1 MAGELAFTA
10 AANAGSAAFVGPPDS
25 SIHTKLKLPADT
37 GAAGKMLAVKSA
49 NHSSTNA
56 ELEWATVSGG
66 LSEADQWRLTTTFSS
81 ADSYITTN
89 WERVDDRGSA
99 GPLGTGMSESSGVF
113 TFPSTGYWLV
123 TFYAVCAGTHCDW
136 VNCLIDATLNNSAY
150 NNVAMGRDSCKDA
163 DSYSDVSAQALMD
176 VTSTTNVKMKF
187 QVKAHNALDWYGSTQ
202 VSETNVVFLKLGA
215 T

>member
-56 ELEWATVSGG
+56 ELEWTTVSGG
-66 LSEADQWRLTTTFSS
+66 ISEADQWRLTTTFASGGTI
-81 ADSYITTN
+81 ITSN
-89 WERVDDRGSA
+89 WERVDARGSA
-99 GPLGTGMSESSGVF
+99 GPLSSASGVGQSSGVF
-113 TFPSTGYWLV
+113 TLPSNGYWYV
-123 TFYAVCAGTHCDW
+123 EFRTTCAGTDCDW
-136 VNCLIDATLNNSAY
+136 VFTKILTESSSYNPVAY
-150 NNVAMGRDSCKDA
+150 NRSACKDA
-163 DSYSDVSAQALMD
+163 DSYAYVGSQCLLD
-176 VTSTTNVKMKF
+176 VTDHANQKLKF
-187 QVKAHNALDWYGSTQ
+187 EVGAQYSIDWYGDSDYSDTS
-202 VSETNVVFLKLGA
+202 VMFIKLGD

>member
-1 MAGELAFTA
+1 MSSVKLKHSSGNGTIINGP
-10 AANAGSAAFVGPPDS
+10 AANPSAD
-25 SIHTKLKLPADT
+25 ITLKVPSTT
-37 GAAGKMLAVKSA
+37 GAAGEYLKVATA
-49 NHSSTNA
+49 NHSATNA
-56 ELEWATVSGG
+56 ELEWGALSGG
-66 LSEADQWRLTTTFSS
+66 LSEADQWRITSTFSS
-81 ADSYITTN
+81 ADSILTSN

-99 GPLGTGMSESSGVF
+99 GPLGSGMSQASGIF

-136 VNCLIDATLNNSAY
+136 VNALIDATTNGSAY
-150 NNVAMGRDSCKDA
+150 NTVAMGRDSCKDA

-176 VTSTTNVKMKF
+176 VTSTSDVKMRF
-187 QVKAHNALDWYGSTQ
+187 QVKAHNALDWYGNTQ

>member
-1 MAGELAFTA
+1 MAITLNGTTGIVTA
-10 AANAGSAAFVGPPDS
+10 DGSVGAPGLKGTDADSGVSFAADS
-25 SIHTKLKLPADT
+25 IKFST
-37 GAAGKMLAVKSA
+37 GGVERMAISNSGITGI
-49 NHSSTNA
+49 SS
-56 ELEWATVSGG
+56 G

-81 ADSYITTN
+81 ADSILTSN

-99 GPLGTGMSESSGVF
+99 GPLGSGMSQASGIF

-136 VNCLIDATLNNSAY
+136 VNALIDATTNGSAY
-150 NNVAMGRDSCKDA
+150 NTVAMGRDSCKDA

-176 VTSTTNVKMKF
+176 VTSTSDVKMRF
-187 QVKAHNALDWYGSTQ
+187 QVKAHNALDWYGNTQ